1 MNRRIRLITDNIRG
15 QIFFLFVPLVV
26 LFDDGDVSVT
36 FNVAE
41 IWRSIV
47 SRLLDFNNERR
58 IIRKLIV
65 DAANTIISGKIKRKI
80 RIASE
85 RSRLKLK

>member
-41 IWRSIV
+41 I
-47 SRLLDFNNERR
+47 
-58 IIRKLIV
+58 
-65 DAANTIISGKIKRKI
+65 
-80 RIASE
+80 
-85 RSRLKLK
+85 